1 MNLHYDP
8 DVDALYMRFT
18 KDKIVESE
26 EVHPGV
32 VLDFDS
38 EGRIVAIE
46 LLDAKRQLPPTA
58 LNDIKAA

>member
-1 MNLHYDP
+1 MKIRYDDQV
-8 DVDALYMRFT
+8 DVLYVRFAGS
-18 KDKIVESE
+18 KSVESE
-26 EVHPGV
+26 EVHPGI
-32 VLDFDS
+32 VLDFDR

>member
-1 MNLHYDP
+1 MNLRYDAKV
-8 DVDALYMRFT
+8 DVLYVRFT
-18 KDKIVESE
+18 KDAIGESE

-46 LLDAKRQLPPTA
+46 LLDAKRQL
-58 LNDIKAA
+58 